1 MPYFDHSAT
10 TPLHP
15 QVIDKMNEVS
25 EFNYGNPSSL
35 YSSGRKSKAIIEKAR
50 QLIAQTIEALPSEI
64 CFTGSGTEANNM
76 VIWSMIYLSL
86 IHISE
91 PTRPY

>member
-15 QVIDKMNEVS
+15 QVIEKMNEVS

-35 YSSGRKSKAIIEKAR
+35 YSSGRKSKAIIEKATTDRKLTWIGRRR
-50 QLIAQTIEALPSEI
+50 QQNKT
-64 CFTGSGTEANNM
+64 
-76 VIWSMIYLSL
+76 
-86 IHISE
+86 
-91 PTRPY
+91 